1 MKIFKKWWFWVIVAI
16 IVLFLIQFF
25 RMKAATKGTDVGN
38 GMCKVLSGGYFPY
51 GGKSV
56 CRSDSGVLTVK

>member
-16 IVLFLIQFF
+16 IIFFIVQFF

-38 GMCKVLSGGYFPY
+38 GMCKGLGKGYWPFA
-51 GGKSV
+51 GKQV
-56 CRSDSGVLTVK
+56 CRSDSGVLTVL